1 MQILHSVWHDVILS
15 LSFFASVVGLILL
28 AKTNQAQVEEL
39 EETELILFR
48 MSFAYWLVYC
58 IACVAQKLILPDW
71 EILALSVK
79 LTAALSY
86 FLTFAC
92 IVCLPLHRVAVKQ
105 VEE

>member
-15 LSFFASVVGLILL
+15 FSLIASIIGLVLL
-28 AKTNQAQVEEL
+28 ANTNQAQVEL
-39 EETELILFR
+39 EETEQILFR

-58 IACVAQKLILPDW
+58 IACGAQKLILPDW
-71 EILALSVK
+71 EVLLLSMK

-92 IVCLPLHRVAVKQ
+92 ILCLPLRRFAVRQ

>member
-1 MQILHSVWHDVILS
+1 MQILHSVWHDVILL
-15 LSFFASVVGLILL
+15 LSFIASILGLVLL
-28 AKTNQAQVEEL
+28 AQTNQAPVEEL
-39 EETELILFR
+39 EETEQILFR

-58 IACVAQKLILPDW
+58 IACSAQKLILPDW

-92 IVCLPLHRVAVKQ
+92 IICLPLHRVAVRQ

>member
-15 LSFFASVVGLILL
+15 LSFFASIIGLVLL
-28 AKTNQAQVEEL
+28 AKTNPAQVEL
-39 EETELILFR
+39 EDEQILFR

-58 IACVAQKLILPDW
+58 VACAMQKLILPDW
-71 EILALSVK
+71 EVLVLGIK

-92 IVCLPLHRVAVKQ
+92 IICLPLHRVAIRQ

>member
-1 MQILHSVWHDVILS
+1 MQILHSVWHDVILL
-15 LSFFASVVGLILL
+15 LSFLASIIGLVLL

-39 EETELILFR
+39 EETEFVLFR

-58 IACVAQKLILPDW
+58 IACGLQKFIFSDW
-71 EILALSVK
+71 EVLALSVK

-92 IVCLPLHRVAVKQ
+92 IVCLPLHRVAIRQ
-105 VEE
+105 IEE

>member
-1 MQILHSVWHDVILS
+1 MQILHSVWHDIIL
-15 LSFFASVVGLILL
+15 LFSFFASVIGLVLL
-28 AKTNQAQVEEL
+28 AKKNQAPAEEL
-39 EETELILFR
+39 EETEQMLFR

-58 IACVAQKLILPDW
+58 IACGVQKLILPDW
-71 EILALSVK
+71 EVLALSVK

-92 IVCLPLHRVAVKQ
+92 IICLPLHQVAIRQ